1 MTDENSNL
9 TKNILR
15 LVWPILVEQVLTTL
29 ISYADT
35 AMVGALGA
43 NATAA
48 VTISNSAVLLL
59 NGIISGL
66 SMGIT
71 TFVSRAVGSGDTEQV
86 KRVLRHAVFGI
97 VVLGIPICILNIAL
111 YRMIPIWLGAAPEI
125 LHDAAMYNLY
135 TAFGRIFMLSGLVLN
150 GAFRGYGEPKT
161 TLKVNMITNVVN
173 VIFNFFLIYP
183 TRVITVFGI
192 SFTIFGA
199 GMGVSGAAIATAI
212 GMFCGG
218 IYAFSVITNKKNKYW
233 IRLRDCSKVD
243 KALAKNILSVSFPS
257 MMERVFM
264 SSSGLFVTSSIA
276 LLGTTAVAANS
287 LSLTAESLS
296 YMPGYSFGIAINTL
310 IGQSLGAKKPDL
322 AVRYIKRTLVLSTI
336 AMTISGVALFV
347 FAEPIIRIFTPDVE
361 VIYLAANCLKILAI
375 IQPIQMA
382 AWIFSG
388 VLRGSGDTKSVFY
401 VNAATNWGVRTL
413 GSVLAIRYFNCGIYS
428 AQVFLCVE
436 ITVRLICMY
445 LRYRTGKWKHISL
458 S

>member
-1 MTDENSNL
+1 M
-9 TKNILR
+9 
-15 LVWPILVEQVLTTL
+15 VWPIFVEQVLTTL

-86 KRVLRHAVFGI
+86 KRVIRHAVFGI
-97 VVLGIPICILNIAL
+97 FVLGIPICILNISL

-125 LHDAAMYNLY
+125 LHDASMYNLF

-150 GAFRGYGEPKT
+150 GAFRGYGDPKT

-173 VIFNFFLIYP
+173 VIFNFFLIYQ
-183 TRVITVFGI
+183 TRVVTVFGI
-192 SFTIFGA
+192 SFTVFGA
-199 GMGVSGAAIATAI
+199 GLGVSGAAIATAI
-212 GMFCGG
+212 GMVCGG
-218 IYAFSVITNKKNKYW
+218 VYAFGVIMNKKNKYC
-233 IRLRDCSKVD
+233 IKLRECFKVD
-243 KALAKNILSVSFPS
+243 KSLAKNILSVSFPS

-310 IGQSLGAKKPDL
+310 IGQSLGAEKPDL
-322 AVRYIKRTLVLSTI
+322 AVRYIKKTLVLSTI
-336 AMTISGVALFV
+336 AMTLSGIGLFV
-347 FAEPIIRIFTPDVE
+347 FAEPIIKVFTPDAE
-361 VIYLAANCLKILAI
+361 VIYMAANCLRILAL

-401 VNAATNWGVRTL
+401 INAATNWGIRTL
-413 GSVLAIRYFNCGIYS
+413 GSVVAIRYLHFGIYS

-436 ITVRLICMY
+436 ITARLICMY
-445 LRYRTGKWKHISL
+445 LRYRTDKWKHISL

>member
-1 MTDENSNL
+1 MAYPCGAGFDHIDKLCRHGYGWGFRGKCHSCRNHKQFRSASFKRNNQRTQHGNNHICFKSR
-9 TKNILR
+9 R
-15 LVWPILVEQVLTTL
+15 L
-29 ISYADT
+29 
-35 AMVGALGA
+35 
-43 NATAA
+43 
-48 VTISNSAVLLL
+48 
-59 NGIISGL
+59 
-66 SMGIT
+66 
-71 TFVSRAVGSGDTEQV
+71 GDTEQV
-86 KRVLRHAVFGI
+86 KRVIRHAVFGI
-97 VVLGIPICILNIAL
+97 FVFGIPICILNISL

-125 LHDAAMYNLY
+125 LHDASMYNLF

-150 GAFRGYGEPKT
+150 GAFRGYGDPKT

-173 VIFNFFLIYP
+173 VIFNFFLIYQ

-192 SFTIFGA
+192 SFTVFGA
-199 GMGVSGAAIATAI
+199 GLGVSGAAIATAI
-212 GMFCGG
+212 GMVCGG
-218 IYAFSVITNKKNKYW
+218 VYAFGVIMNKKNKYC
-233 IRLRDCSKVD
+233 IKLRECFKVD
-243 KALAKNILSVSFPS
+243 KSLAKNILSVSFPS

-310 IGQSLGAKKPDL
+310 IGQSLGAGKPDL

-336 AMTISGVALFV
+336 AMTLSGIGLFV
-347 FAEPIIRIFTPDVE
+347 FSEPIISVFTPDNE
-361 VIYLAANCLKILAI
+361 VIYIASNCLRILAL

-401 VNAATNWGVRTL
+401 INAATNWGIRTL
-413 GSVLAIRYFNCGIYS
+413 GSVVAIKYLHFGIYS

-436 ITVRLICMY
+436 ITARLICMY
-445 LRYRTGKWKHISL
+445 LRYRTDKWKHISL